1 MFTDWLIWLD
11 YLEENNCNTSFL
23 RLVTPIILNN
33 FLVNSFP
40 NKISLNICIYNHMQK
55 MPNCG
60 SSYNYSDIN
69 DTSKKTGN
77 GYGFGDY
84 NGFGNESSMWFDEAH

>member
-1 MFTDWLIWLD
+1 
-11 YLEENNCNTSFL
+11 
-23 RLVTPIILNN
+23 
-33 FLVNSFP
+33 
-40 NKISLNICIYNHMQK
+40 MQK